1 MYNKKVLIDSLKK
14 LGSAKAPTKKPDI
27 IYEPKGQLKYPGQNT
42 RIPSE
47 DITMQGVPYPVLGKP
62 NIGQPQMMQP
72 GQNYQFPGA
81 DYVDEYPQM
90 KKGGRK
96 KGLVSMPKPSKK
108 GLMSKKYSRSLDATN
123 KFFTQNYLFA
133 KPKSRKNKVFDPN
146 SKYYAEGGESKCQP
160 DEYWDGKKCVKIPK
174 EFKVINDHNE
184 FVYRNKMYG
193 DSLNLFKAYQ
203 MQDKLMG
210 PASYKTKDK
219 YKWNTAELKEGRKK
233 KMMPGLT
240 HLVSADFQ
248 SEADQFKGGYNAWT
262 ARPEDQKLI
271 RYYKSLGFTDKDI
284 MYHSSPDVVS
294 DKIKAVGSYFD
305 GDAVSPIYKKPV
317 QPVVFQ
323 EVDKS
328 VVPTTRTVY
337 IDCPP
342 GSVSN
347 DEKTE
352 VITNDPDSP
361 GNYLRTITTGCELE
375 KIENLPIRKPG
386 LIKQEDSELQ
396 GADEYNE
403 ALENLEAPSYQPVES
418 YNEHFGRTG
427 SLKHKYDIFIPN
439 KLFKMDVGPG
449 GIRYGKRYP
458 IPKFG
463 MKESTM
469 EDPITGETVNKQFRK
484 DRKIQR
490 ETGLDRAYY
499 EGSYDEEGNYI
510 PGELENAETE
520 GRRINF
526 EGQYGRKDRK
536 AQEKYNLEYDEYEFR
551 KKFPTLLDEL
561 NITYEDYIKKYVSK
575 KQYGG
580 DTDAMTGMMKARL
593 AYANEF
599 GNPAAKRMINIPDN
613 PYQFDN
619 GDIGTHYMA
628 SYDNYAV
635 PQIQDENGVLQLGDY
650 GPESNE
656 AIRFDSDEDA
666 DYFAKNYKDVSPAFM
681 ELELT
686 PEEIEE
692 YKKGGYIV
700 EEVNDP
706 SIPKLGGFAKGG
718 AQGCPQGTYWNGK
731 KCVDDPFTKGLISQ
745 IKKGNKSKKPVP
757 SLTRKAP
764 TQPIPNSWV
773 NSFPSVA
780 EINRQ
785 KLKNK
790 QIQNLAEVTIT
801 GYKQDFNKVDPEIV
815 PYIYPANTNAARAW
829 EIQKEIFPESVNEIN
844 NWYKNWYAGRMENP
858 KFKELATE
866 RYNAAVNGN
875 TPFVLDATPSFQTKH
890 PASLA
895 STYVPKVSDP
905 ANLPYQN
912 KIIISNA
919 VAPDGQYNVDY
930 NAKFMNP
937 KISNDY
943 FIQEGIH
950 EKSHWDDNNY
960 PQKGISRANIS
971 EDKILNKILPKEYLV
986 PNPQGSVYPING
998 NYDENNIYDPNY
1010 NGLSEET
1017 LSYQARPTEIRA
1029 RLNVWRKTNNIDPRR
1044 NYSVKEIESII
1055 NKNIQNA
1062 RTDDDYRNIIELYK
1076 VIRKN
1081 PKILKEL
1088 NDSYVQ
1094 NDSQQFDQ
1102 NQLQYGKYGGSL
1114 HKFIEG
1120 GAEASWPPKGWPPI
1134 GNYKGLLGLV
1144 KKIPTVNTFG
1154 NALKLP
1160 AVNWTTPSIPTLKR
1174 EFNVEQ
1180 VLKNQNFFPNENSFL
1195 NAVKNATVQEI
1206 TPEIDAT
1213 IGYRSGTTT
1222 KEQLLELSKTYAS
1235 YPQYRNEGT
1244 IDAIFDGLK
1253 SGTEM
1258 EMPMVLQFPNGKKR
1272 VFSGNTRMD
1281 ASRQLGIN
1289 PNVLML
1295 NVPDMTKLANPWQR
1309 EAFPGLQYKSTMLSN
1324 PKGLWTQ
1331 VAKDGTINVENA
1343 LKSIEKESAGDV
1355 KVELLKE
1362 TLGENIPKK
1371 MDFNLFRKKTQ
1382 ETIIPLETKIVDHSS
1397 NYGVNNVG
1405 YPFEKRDFFERAL
1418 EADTLEIAE
1427 IEKNIKNAPSITRQ
1441 LNSWNDVTEDA
1452 LQSPMMNHT
1461 PFDKPIYEAMGP
1473 NGFSLLFA
1481 TLEEAKQQEEITL
1494 RTLKEQLKNTIN
1506 KSYSMRKRMHD
1517 LPLENKT
1524 VIFSN
1529 KDLFGVG
1536 SDAHSNPPETLGH
1549 IHFLRDADFPDI
1561 LLATQ
1566 IQSDPFQSKYYWKYN
1581 INNETDA
1588 LGEEIRRKAVDIESR
1603 NDDIAQGMVNGLR
1616 IENTNYSKEEWEEK
1630 KLINLEEINKLNN
1643 DINVLKEKLE
1653 PIVKKY
1659 TPNYKQKVL
1668 LDKNHKKRFFQ
1679 EFLNYAANRGDVNYI
1694 AIPTVETSARIQNY
1708 APLFSKNQP
1717 GPESQLLMENSNSFE
1732 EFVKKAEEREG
1743 LSFQDATEQDKY
1755 LLKKGYDLYKK
1766 DGTLKG
1772 LLNDKRNYKSKHG
1785 TVLGNYEEYIKIAK
1799 KLGLEIEDVIIKGHT
1814 YKKIVI
1820 PEDFLK
1826 GVGEIDAYKK
1836 GGATN
1841 KSIEINLTPE
1851 EIKKYVNGGYVV
1863 EELNDYAGGGSP
1875 IWPPGRRKNTT
1886 YLTYSPFYGNS
1897 LTGQSSN
1904 MGYVDN
1910 PFSDEESDF
1919 FKVNTIRMPQS
1930 YIGISGGA
1938 DPYGRFNHNQGIMQK
1953 LGYDA
1958 YVGLPYN
1965 YDPNNT
1971 DYYSNTPS
1979 VGGRIRYNN
1988 SINNRWLGIP
1998 WNKVFVEASG
2008 DYSQSDGLNANFSLG
2023 TRFDGKKGKTK
2034 GYFEPHV
2041 GVSGSFGPHG
2051 IKPGAYSANALAQ
2064 YQILTQSNDIPDLE
2078 SDAIN
2083 MSDPAIQVL
2092 LSDIYNEGI
2101 ENPLA
2106 KGKKQQGAM
2115 ADIDLGFKTG
2125 FEWSPNFLTK
2135 HLPGS
2140 KIFGDLRY
2148 TAQPIRGMFV
2158 SGMGENS
2165 QSNYGTYNGVETSL
2179 SDQSETN
2186 KLSFAHQF
2194 TGGLGLKVP
2203 IGTVK
2208 DKIQNIDFTNIRI
2221 PKDCMCPDGTKVDKL
2236 EDGSCPCDDHQ
2247 IEECPP
2253 CPDGSVPR
2261 RLKDGT
2267 CPCEKIES
2275 YPDPD
2280 EWARNPRWLKDGGV
2294 SYELGDEVD
2303 EDTMKTLKKLGYT
2316 FNKI

>member
-14 LGSAKAPTKKPDI
+14 LGSAKAPTKKPNI

-146 SKYYAEGGESKCQP
+146 SKYYAEGGEPCP
-160 DEYWDGKKCVKIPK
+160 NGY
-174 EFKVINDHNE
+174 VI
-184 FVYRNKMYG
+184 
-193 DSLNLFKAYQ
+193 
-203 MQDKLMG
+203 
-210 PASYKTKDK
+210 
-219 YKWNTAELKEGRKK
+219 
-233 KMMPGLT
+233 
-240 HLVSADFQ
+240 
-248 SEADQFKGGYNAWT
+248 
-262 ARPEDQKLI
+262 
-271 RYYKSLGFTDKDI
+271 
-284 MYHSSPDVVS
+284 
-294 DKIKAVGSYFD
+294 
-305 GDAVSPIYKKPV
+305 
-317 QPVVFQ
+317 
-323 EVDKS
+323 
-328 VVPTTRTVY
+328 
-337 IDCPP
+337 
-342 GSVSN
+342 
-347 DEKTE
+347 
-352 VITNDPDSP
+352 
-361 GNYLRTITTGCELE
+361 
-375 KIENLPIRKPG
+375 
-386 LIKQEDSELQ
+386 
-396 GADEYNE
+396 
-403 ALENLEAPSYQPVES
+403 
-418 YNEHFGRTG
+418 
-427 SLKHKYDIFIPN
+427 
-439 KLFKMDVGPG
+439 
-449 GIRYGKRYP
+449 
-458 IPKFG
+458 
-463 MKESTM
+463 
-469 EDPITGETVNKQFRK
+469 DPITGDCIISLASNPDYPINSYDFESFLSPEEKAYRESLPLENCEDGRCEETDQ
-484 DRKIQR
+484 IQHI
-490 ETGLDRAYY
+490 LD
-499 EGSYDEEGNYI
+499 EGSYIPKKNINLMWDVVDEMNKRNPFGNAGPAFPIVNAGKIWTSKGAQSLSKRLGMDSPANCMWAAGMGYQCLPETKGKLPLMPFESNDKFINAVNKGTI
-510 PGELENAETE
+510 PFSRVAKTHDPNFASQET
-520 GRRINF
+520 GMLQQGDIINF
-526 EGQYGRKDRK
+526 KGGDSGQLSHAMTFSNYNDDGTPIFLDSNG
-536 AQEKYNLEYDEYEFR
+536 QESNFGWNRGMWDQLVPN
-551 KKFPTLLDEL
+551 KKTVA
-561 NITYEDYIKKYVSK
+561 YVSRFNPEK
-575 KQYGG
+575 FYEKDIKILEEKARTNPTMIEKEYGG
-580 DTDAMTGMMKARL
+580 AQNGGDNTDAMNGMMKARL

-628 SYDNYAV
+628 SIDNYAV
-635 PQIQDENGVLQLGDY
+635 PQIQDENGVLQLRDY

-666 DYFAKNYKDVSPAFM
+666 NYFAENYKDVSP
-681 ELELT
+681 
-686 PEEIEE
+686 
-692 YKKGGYIV
+692 
-700 EEVNDP
+700 
-706 SIPKLGGFAKGG
+706 GF
-718 AQGCPQGTYWNGK
+718 
-731 KCVDDPFTKGLISQ
+731 
-745 IKKGNKSKKPVP
+745 
-757 SLTRKAP
+757 
-764 TQPIPNSWV
+764 
-773 NSFPSVA
+773 
-780 EINRQ
+780 INQ
-785 KLKNK
+785 K
-790 QIQNLAEVTIT
+790 
-801 GYKQDFNKVDPEIV
+801 
-815 PYIYPANTNAARAW
+815 
-829 EIQKEIFPESVNEIN
+829 
-844 NWYKNWYAGRMENP
+844 
-858 KFKELATE
+858 
-866 RYNAAVNGN
+866 
-875 TPFVLDATPSFQTKH
+875 
-890 PASLA
+890 
-895 STYVPKVSDP
+895 
-905 ANLPYQN
+905 
-912 KIIISNA
+912 
-919 VAPDGQYNVDY
+919 
-930 NAKFMNP
+930 
-937 KISNDY
+937 
-943 FIQEGIH
+943 
-950 EKSHWDDNNY
+950 
-960 PQKGISRANIS
+960 
-971 EDKILNKILPKEYLV
+971 
-986 PNPQGSVYPING
+986 
-998 NYDENNIYDPNY
+998 
-1010 NGLSEET
+1010 
-1017 LSYQARPTEIRA
+1017 
-1029 RLNVWRKTNNIDPRR
+1029 
-1044 NYSVKEIESII
+1044 
-1055 NKNIQNA
+1055 
-1062 RTDDDYRNIIELYK
+1062 
-1076 VIRKN
+1076 
-1081 PKILKEL
+1081 
-1088 NDSYVQ
+1088 
-1094 NDSQQFDQ
+1094 
-1102 NQLQYGKYGGSL
+1102 QYGGL
-1114 HKFIEG
+1114 HKFVEG

-1180 VLKNQNFFPNENSFL
+1180 VLKNQNFFPDENSFL

-1397 NYGVNNVG
+1397 NYGIRNVG
-1405 YPFEKRDFFERAL
+1405 YPFEKRDFFERVL
-1418 EADTLEIAE
+1418 EANTLNIAE
-1427 IEKNIKNAPSITRQ
+1427 IEKNIKNVSSFTKQ
-1441 LNSWNDVTEDA
+1441 LNSSNDATEDA

-1461 PFDKPIYEAMGP
+1461 PFDIPIYEAMDP
-1473 NGFSLLFA
+1473 NGFSQYFP

-1494 RTLKEQLKNTIN
+1494 RSLKAQLFNTIN
-1506 KSYSMRKRMHD
+1506 NSYNTRREMHD

-1588 LGEEIRRKAVDIESR
+1588 LGEEIRRKASNIESR

-1630 KLINLEEINKLNN
+1630 KLINLEEINELNN

-1708 APLFSKNQP
+1708 APLFSKTQP
-1717 GPESQLLMENSNSFE
+1717 GPESQLIMENSNSFE
-1732 EFVKKAEEREG
+1732 EFVKKSEEREG

-1766 DGTLKG
+1766 DGTLKE

-1851 EIKKYVNGGYVV
+1851 EIKKYVNGGYIVEEIDNYQNGGTIYTVKGSKGYYKKVNGKWQVDWNKSGKYQPLSKGDVKARTAVLDKMAKPILSEEPFNPRALLVNAETQREKTKDAPKIKVEPISGSIQLKGDAYKKNYDDKGKEIKPITLTVEEGEKSREKKRKEDFTEMGDHIKEYTIDPIINTGKRIYNDPLKFASDIGTTALDISQLGPEAAMTTGSYLFGDKKNYFDVDTDALGTSFDALSIIPAFKMLKGSKNVIKGFKRVPKQLPGSPNAVSSADDVVKAGFDGNFLTRPLTLFTKNELTQGNQLYRKIGNTKGLQDLINKGGAQAPAPMRMNSGQMLDTPFFGIGNKPNENYGGLFAVETALPSKSKYDWSSRVGGTNNYGVAPIDPTTGRTIQNIPLEDLEVFRKKWFSNSYRKLDKQNLQKELKSANLQELSEKLYKWGIRGYIADQILNDGDLTGGKAVKIIEKYFEDGAKQYQKGGTNNNYVELDLTPKEIQKYVNGGYVV

-1875 IWPPGRRKNTT
+1875 
-1886 YLTYSPFYGNS
+1886 L
-1897 LTGQSSN
+1897 
-1904 MGYVDN
+1904 
-1910 PFSDEESDF
+1910 
-1919 FKVNTIRMPQS
+1919 
-1930 YIGISGGA
+1930 
-1938 DPYGRFNHNQGIMQK
+1938 
-1953 LGYDA
+1953 
-1958 YVGLPYN
+1958 
-1965 YDPNNT
+1965 
-1971 DYYSNTPS
+1971 
-1979 VGGRIRYNN
+1979 
-1988 SINNRWLGIP
+1988 
-1998 WNKVFVEASG
+1998 VEG
-2008 DYSQSDGLNANFSLG
+2008 
-2023 TRFDGKKGKTK
+2023 
-2034 GYFEPHV
+2034 
-2041 GVSGSFGPHG
+2041 
-2051 IKPGAYSANALAQ
+2051 
-2064 YQILTQSNDIPDLE
+2064 
-2078 SDAIN
+2078 
-2083 MSDPAIQVL
+2083 
-2092 LSDIYNEGI
+2092 
-2101 ENPLA
+2101 
-2106 KGKKQQGAM
+2106 
-2115 ADIDLGFKTG
+2115 
-2125 FEWSPNFLTK
+2125 
-2135 HLPGS
+2135 
-2140 KIFGDLRY
+2140 
-2148 TAQPIRGMFV
+2148 
-2158 SGMGENS
+2158 
-2165 QSNYGTYNGVETSL
+2165 
-2179 SDQSETN
+2179 
-2186 KLSFAHQF
+2186 
-2194 TGGLGLKVP
+2194 
-2203 IGTVK
+2203 
-2208 DKIQNIDFTNIRI
+2208 
-2221 PKDCMCPDGTKVDKL
+2221 
-2236 EDGSCPCDDHQ
+2236 
-2247 IEECPP
+2247 
-2253 CPDGSVPR
+2253 
-2261 RLKDGT
+2261 
-2267 CPCEKIES
+2267 
-2275 YPDPD
+2275 
-2280 EWARNPRWLKDGGV
+2280 
-2294 SYELGDEVD
+2294 
-2303 EDTMKTLKKLGYT
+2303 
-2316 FNKI
+2316 